1 MEENNPNYID
11 LKNLLLNAFKTINTT
26 GIFAAWEPL
35 STPPAE
41 LYVEGVG
48 DVYMPLSEGI
58 VQQLI
63 AKAHPTPYGFGSKR
77 LCISQLVAAKLS
89 INQPVRMDFDKML
102 IYGKEAIFKP
112 HTDTKSTRGMF
123 GTLIICLPSAHSG
136 GEVLVK
142 HRDESMILGRSDVD
156 QSFACWY
163 SDVTHEVLPVE
174 SGHRCVLTYN
184 LAIMPSHN
192 QPTASALDS
201 KKVPLRKALER
212 WLKDLTDSGGAGT
225 PSHLYHSL
233 HYGHAQAD
241 TSFEA
246 LEARDFA
253 QTHALRGLTHELP
266 FEIFLALLEKQECGT
281 VHRERKPK
289 WNDWDTDS
297 DSMASY
303 HEIDDP
309 ETSCIVKSLRAL
321 DGTLITNHY
330 DFEIDCCQED
340 HNPGGPDDGSATHWY
355 RRLALVIVPY
365 KKLGEFLAQCT
376 LEPTE
381 NEDKCQ

>member
-112 HTDTKSTRGMF
+112 HTEPEYIALKA
-123 GTLIICLPSAHSG
+123 LEAY
-136 GEVLVK
+136 
-142 HRDESMILGRSDVD
+142 